1 MSENMKNK
9 KGKKANSHF
18 NFVIRNSI
26 LSKSKC
32 SQVTVFIILA
42 IAIIAILILIF
53 FGGDRITTLITGK
66 TPIDQIRDC
75 VDEPLEIALDLVS
88 SQGGSLSPENYYLY
102 QGNKIEYLCYSEMN
116 YERCVMQKPML
127 KQSIE
132 KELESYLQPRIKN
145 CINAVKSNLQK
156 KGYSVSS
163 QNPVIDVSLIPNNIL
178 IDIQADV
185 QISKDGTESYKSIK
199 TDYNSKLYDLI
210 MITSSILNWEARYGD
225 SETMNYMLYYPSLK
239 VEKKKQSDGTTIYII
254 TDRLSLDKFQFA
266 SRSVILPA
274 GITGA

>member
-1 MSENMKNK
+1 MVRKN
-9 KGKKANSHF
+9 KKANSHF
-18 NFVIRNSI
+18 KFSLKRNM
-26 LSKSKC
+26 LLNSKR

-42 IAIIAILILIF
+42 LAIIIILLLLF
-53 FGGDRITTLITGK
+53 VGRDRITSLITGK
-66 TPIDQIRDC
+66 SPIEQIKEC
-75 VDEPLEIALDLVS
+75 IDEPLEIALDLIS
-88 SQGGSLSPENYYLY
+88 TQGGSLEPELYYSY
-102 QGNKIEYLCYSEMN
+102 QGNKIEYLCYSEAN
-116 YERCVMQKPML
+116 YEKCVMQKPIL

-132 KELESYLQPRIKN
+132 KELENYLQPRIKN
-145 CINAVKSNLQK
+145 CINAVKSNLQG

-163 QNPVIDVSLIPNNIL
+163 QNPVIDVSLIPNSIL

-185 QISKDGTESYKSIK
+185 KITKQGTESYKSIK
-199 TDYNSKLYDLI
+199 TNYNSKLYDLI

-266 SRSVILPA
+266 SRSVILPS
-274 GITGA
+274 GLIGQ